1 MAGSAFRPGNPE
13 LEPGWA
19 PFENIKMVLKD
30 KSIILELLKY
40 NSPLTVM
47 ATGNSMWPFIREGD
61 SISFE
66 IVNFKNIRTGD
77 IAVYIKNKNIPF
89 IISHRVVKK
98 TGDALIIKSDG
109 ALFRY
114 EIIHEDDLIGR
125 LKSITRDGKSIR
137 LDNRI
142 HDRLNKIIAWFS
154 LNIPVVLFIFK
165 HIFFLLFFLLK
176 CLRIRLEIAHDK
188 TKE

>member
-1 MAGSAFRPGNPE
+1 MSLITKDIISDF
-13 LEPGWA
+13 
-19 PFENIKMVLKD
+19 LKNN
-30 KSIILELLKY
+30 
-40 NSPLTVM
+40 NSLCM
-47 ATGNSMWPFIREGD
+47 QATGDSMWPFIREGD

-66 IVNFKNIRTGD
+66 IVNFKNICTGN
-77 IAVYIKNKNIPF
+77 IAVYIKNKNIPL

-98 TGDALIIKSDG
+98 TDDTLVIKSDG

-114 EIIHEDDLIGR
+114 DIIHEDALIGR

-165 HIFFLLFFLLK
+165 HTFFLLFFLLK
-176 CLRIRLEIAHDK
+176 CLRIGIIHSK
-188 TKE
+188 TKG